1 MFIYRAVHSGDPVPF
16 LPFVRRNDMIAIQE
30 AIQDSDLTVV
40 RANYFLFIFVFHKP
54 GLPMSP
60 ALRLLTSILCPEILY
75 V

>member
-1 MFIYRAVHSGDPVPF
+1 
-16 LPFVRRNDMIAIQE
+16 MIAIQE